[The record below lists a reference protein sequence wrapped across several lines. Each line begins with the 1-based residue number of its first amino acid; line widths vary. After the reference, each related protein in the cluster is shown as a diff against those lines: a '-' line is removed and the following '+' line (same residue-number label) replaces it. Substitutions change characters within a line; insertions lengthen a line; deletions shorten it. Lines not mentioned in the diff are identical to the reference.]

1 MMWMIWEE
9 WKEHNGE
16 KLACEQKVAASISE
30 ATLSLIK
37 TRPAGLVMIDL
48 FIHVLEKRSD
58 SKVHWLTFGLRVG
71 EGETQSF
78 L

>member
-1 MMWMIWEE
+1 MMRMIWEE

-16 KLACEQKVAASISE
+16 KLACEQKIAASISE
-30 ATLSLIK
+30 AALSLK
-37 TRPAGLVMIDL
+37 TRPAGLLMNDL
-48 FIHVLEKRSD
+48 FIHILEKRSD
-58 SKVHWLTFGLRVG
+58 SQVHWLTFGLRVG

>member
-1 MMWMIWEE
+1 MMRMIWEE

-16 KLACEQKVAASISE
+16 NLASEQKVAASISE
-30 ATLSLIK
+30 ATLSLK
-37 TRPAGLVMIDL
+37 TRPAGLLMNDL
-48 FIHVLEKRSD
+48 FIHILEKRSD
-58 SKVHWLTFGLRVG
+58 SQVHWLTFGLRVG